1 VQKISRFQ
9 HLTEGRSARPIF
21 ASGSRC
27 LYCITLGET
36 AMTATNGQD
45 SGMPGALDNI
55 VVNSALNDG
64 TLVCL
69 RTITPDDEQLL
80 RDGIAKLSAESRYL
94 RFFSPTPQLPD
105 AVIERLVDVDG
116 HDHIAWGAICA
127 ECSGQP
133 AIGAVHAVRHR
144 GGGRVGEFS
153 VAVIDEFQGR
163 GLARMMTAALLVH
176 CLVEGLTTLDIHI
189 LSENA
194 AAKRLVK
201 SLDAEWTGESAG
213 VAEYRLDVAAG
224 LAALRTDPDAPG
236 VQDVLRTLGAAL

>member
-1 VQKISRFQ
+1 
-9 HLTEGRSARPIF
+9 
-21 ASGSRC
+21 
-27 LYCITLGET
+27 
-36 AMTATNGQD
+36 MTATGGQGSRKSRAIED
-45 SGMPGALDNI
+45 
-55 VVNSALNDG
+55 VVVHSALNDG
-64 TLVCL
+64 TSVCL
-69 RTITPDDEQLL
+69 RTITPDDEELL

-105 AVIERLVDVDG
+105 AVIEKLVDVDG

-127 ECSGQP
+127 ECVGQP
-133 AIGAVHAVRHR
+133 AIGAVHAVRHSE
-144 GGGRVGEFS
+144 GGRVGEFS

-176 CLVEGLTTLDIHI
+176 CLAEGLTVLDVHI

-201 SLDAEWTGESAG
+201 SLDAEWKGESAG

-224 LAALRTDPDAPG
+224 LASLRADADAPG
-236 VQDVLRTLGAAL
+236 VQDVLRALAAGSDIRQR